1 MANDQQKPAEGQ
13 DTEEPKYVSIDEF
26 KKVSELTN
34 SLGATLRKEREA
46 SGKKIGELENTVKGF
61 AEKFAAFEQGAQ
73 PKPVESA
80 PDKEL
85 EKVRAK
91 YETEFSALKKQFEA
105 SQAQLQSEKQE
116 RAKQE
121 EHSALSAALQSRG
134 VVGDQLEGAMALFE
148 KRLVRNDEGAV
159 GMKLPRVYGQEKFED
174 FVPVSDALEELFKG
188 EKYKYLLPTRAAAG
202 AGTAPGTSAR
212 PGKRPGN
219 AEDAKAEAKKV
230 ARAALMRHLTG
241 IANR

>member
-13 DTEEPKYVSIDEF
+13 DSEEPKYVSVDEF

-46 SGKKIGELENTVKGF
+46 SAKKIGELENTVKGF
-61 AEKFAAFEQGAQ
+61 AEKFAAFEQPA
-73 PKPVESA
+73 KPAESA

-91 YETEFSALKKQFEA
+91 YETEFGALKKQFEA

-121 EHSALSAALQSRG
+121 ERTTLMGALQSKG
-134 VVGDQLEGAMALFE
+134 VTGDQLEGAMAVFE
-148 KRLVRNDEGAV
+148 KRVQRDSTGAI
-159 GMKLPRVYGQEKFED
+159 GMILPRGDAQNKWED
-174 FVPVSDALEELFKG
+174 FVPVGDALEELFKG

-202 AGTAPGTSAR
+202 AGTAPGNAAR
-212 PGKRPGN
+212 PGKRSGSP
-219 AEDAKAEAKKV
+219 EDAKAEAKRV
-230 ARAALMRHLTG
+230 AKAALLRHLAG
-241 IANR
+241 YANR